1 MNEAE
6 ETLRHQ
12 PLRRLTDQT
21 PAGRS
26 GVFKVIVIVLAV
38 IGVLA
43 LIAVGGMFWMHHSM
57 MGGTGMGMGM
67 GMGRR

>member
-1 MNEAE
+1 MNEVDE
-6 ETLRHQ
+6 NLRHQ
-12 PLRRLTDQT
+12 ALRRLTDPET
-21 PAGRS
+21 TGRS
-26 GVFKVIVIVLAV
+26 GVFRAIVIVLAV

-67 GMGRR
+67 GRR

>member
-1 MNEAE
+1 MNE
-6 ETLRHQ
+6 LDQNRRPD
-12 PLRRLTDQT
+12 PLQRPTD
-21 PAGRS
+21 PAKIGRS
-26 GVFKVIVIVLAV
+26 GMLTAIVIVLAV

-57 MGGTGMGMGM
+57 MGGM